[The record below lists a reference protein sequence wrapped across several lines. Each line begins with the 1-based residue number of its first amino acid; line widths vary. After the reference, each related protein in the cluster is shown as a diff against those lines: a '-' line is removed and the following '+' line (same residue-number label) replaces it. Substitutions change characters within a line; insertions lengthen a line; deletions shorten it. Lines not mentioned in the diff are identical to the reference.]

1 LLSAGYIVTKTLE
14 NRHALAIGKNAELGH
29 DPPILA
35 IRNREPITTT
45 GEITMKT
52 LAMKKLTL
60 ALVVLSTAAM
70 AATASA
76 ESLLSFATRTGNAA
90 GSSSQLV
97 ALKDN
102 GSTDLAFRTTGPNKT
117 IKITYNAECAS
128 GGPAESWVSVT
139 VLVDGVQANPKSGTA
154 FALCS
159 SLGNDAL
166 DWKGAV
172 RQSLITVPA
181 AGGHVVQVRV
191 DPNGGATY
199 WELGDSSIVVEQ
211 K

>member
-1 LLSAGYIVTKTLE
+1 MTPSAMRKQ
-14 NRHALAIGKNAELGH
+14 
-29 DPPILA
+29 
-35 IRNREPITTT
+35 
-45 GEITMKT
+45 
-52 LAMKKLTL
+52 TL
-60 ALVVLSTAAM
+60 ALVVLAMTTM

-76 ESLLSFATRTGNAA
+76 ESLLAFATRANNAQ

-102 GSTDLAFRTTGPNKT
+102 GSTDLTFRTTGPNKLL
-117 IKITYNAECAS
+117 KITYNAECAS
-128 GGPAESWVSVT
+128 AGADNSGVSVT
-139 VLVDGVQANPKSGTA
+139 VLVDGIQANPMSGTT

-159 SLGNDAL
+159 SLPNDAL
-166 DWKGAV
+166 EWTGAV

-181 AGGHVVQVRV
+181 AGHHVVQVRV
-191 DPNGGATY
+191 DLNGGATF